1 MGEEKVLVVEEEMAP
16 EVVEDQAT
24 DTGEH
29 LPEGAY
35 DFKTLS
41 RGDILE
47 GKVVRVSPE
56 EVLVDVGRKYE
67 GTISS
72 RELESMGPAAVEKI
86 QVGDKMLTYV
96 VNPEDKN
103 GRIVLS
109 LRQADLEKEWR
120 SLEKLF
126 ETGEIFEGTVTGHNK
141 GGLIVQLG
149 QVRGFVPSSQLVPPS
164 RWDEDRHLTREERR
178 AKMVGRQ
185 LMLKIIE
192 LDRERN
198 RLILSERAANRIRR
212 KDQKEQL
219 LATLKA
225 GTTCRGRVSSLCDFG
240 AFVDLGGADGLIHL
254 SELSWG
260 RISHSKEVLRVGDEV
275 EVYILNINQEKRR
288 IGLSL
293 KRLQPDPWSQA
304 AQKYSEGQLVE
315 GTITKLT
322 EFGAFARLKGDDIE
336 GLIHVSE
343 LSNTRIAHPKEVV
356 KEGETLTLRIVR
368 LDPHRR
374 RMGLSLKSV
383 AKAEYADLDWRVE
396 QAALLEEVE
405 HEVKVESTG
414 IQEDEESTQVESEGA
429 EEAPQD
435 ISAAASETYQPGE
448 HEVEAQSKS
457 TEEELTQAESEGVEE
472 VPQDISVAASDTYE
486 PGEHE
491 AEAESTD
498 MEEEESTQVESEGAE
513 EAPQD
518 ISAAASETYQ
528 PGEHEVEAQSE
539 STEEKKEE
547 LAQVESKATEVT
559 PEALPVAEA
568 L

>member
-1 MGEEKVLVVEEEMAP
+1 MGEEKILAVEEEKILAVEEEIAP
-16 EVVEDQAT
+16 GATEDQTA

-56 EVLVDVGRKYE
+56 EILVDVGRKYE
-67 GTISS
+67 GAISS
-72 RELESMGPAAVEKI
+72 RELESMGPAAVEEI
-86 QVGDKMLTYV
+86 QVGDEMLTYV

-103 GRIVLS
+103 GRLVLS
-109 LRQADLEKEWR
+109 LRQADQEKEWR

-126 ETGEIFEGTVTGHNK
+126 ETEEVFEGTVTGHNK
-141 GGLIVQLG
+141 GGLIIQLG

-164 RWDEDRHLTREERR
+164 RWDEDRELTREERQ

-198 RLILSERAANRIRR
+198 RLILSERAANRTQR
-212 KDQKEQL
+212 KDQKQQL

-225 GTTCRGRVSSLCDFG
+225 GDTCRGRVSSLCDFG

-260 RISHSKEVLRVGDEV
+260 RISHSREVLNLGDEV

-293 KRLQPDPWSQA
+293 KRLQSDPWSQA
-304 AQKYSEGQLVE
+304 EEKYSEGQLVE

-343 LSNTRIAHPKEVV
+343 LSNDRIAHPKEVI
-356 KEGETLTLRIVR
+356 KEGETLTLRIIR
-368 LDPHRR
+368 LDLHRR

-383 AKAEYADLDWRVE
+383 AKAEYADQDWRVE
-396 QAALLEEVE
+396 QAAMLKEKELEAEA
-405 HEVKVESTG
+405 ESAG
-414 IQEDEESTQVESEGA
+414 EKKKKDE
-429 EEAPQD
+429 
-435 ISAAASETYQPGE
+435 
-448 HEVEAQSKS
+448 
-457 TEEELTQAESEGVEE
+457 EEELTQAESEGAEE
-472 VPQDISVAASDTYE
+472 APQALSVAESE
-486 PGEHE
+486 SSQPEEHE
-491 AEAESTD
+491 AEAESAGEKKKKD
-498 MEEEESTQVESEGAE
+498 EEEELTQAESEGAE
-513 EAPQD
+513 EAP
-518 ISAAASETYQ
+518 AAI
-528 PGEHEVEAQSE
+528 
-539 STEEKKEE
+539 
-547 LAQVESKATEVT
+547 
-559 PEALPVAEA
+559 PVAEA
-568 L
+568 LQPTESL

>member
-448 HEVEAQSKS
+448 HEVEAHSKS

-513 EAPQD
+513 EVPED

>member
-1 MGEEKVLVVEEEMAP
+1 MGEEKILAVEEEKILAVEEEIAP
-16 EVVEDQAT
+16 GATEDQTA

-56 EVLVDVGRKYE
+56 EILVDVGRKYE
-67 GTISS
+67 GAISS
-72 RELESMGPAAVEKI
+72 RELESMGPAAVEEI
-86 QVGDKMLTYV
+86 QVGDEMLTYV

-103 GRIVLS
+103 GRLVLS
-109 LRQADLEKEWR
+109 LRQADQEKEWR

-126 ETGEIFEGTVTGHNK
+126 ETEEVFEGTVTGHNK
-141 GGLIVQLG
+141 GGLIIQLG

-164 RWDEDRHLTREERR
+164 RWDEDRELTREERQ

-198 RLILSERAANRIRR
+198 RLILSERAANRTQR
-212 KDQKEQL
+212 KDQKQQL

-225 GTTCRGRVSSLCDFG
+225 GDTCRGRVSSLCDFG

-260 RISHSKEVLRVGDEV
+260 RISHSREVLNLGDEV

-293 KRLQPDPWSQA
+293 KRLQSDPWSQA
-304 AQKYSEGQLVE
+304 EEKYSEGQLVE

-343 LSNTRIAHPKEVV
+343 LSNDRIAHPKEVI
-356 KEGETLTLRIVR
+356 KEGETLTLRIIR
-368 LDPHRR
+368 LDLHRR

-383 AKAEYADLDWRVE
+383 AKAEYADQDWRVE
-396 QAALLEEVE
+396 QAAMLKEKELEAEA
-405 HEVKVESTG
+405 ESAG
-414 IQEDEESTQVESEGA
+414 EKKKKDE
-429 EEAPQD
+429 
-435 ISAAASETYQPGE
+435 
-448 HEVEAQSKS
+448 
-457 TEEELTQAESEGVEE
+457 EEELTQAESEG
-472 VPQDISVAASDTYE
+472 
-486 PGEHE
+486 
-491 AEAESTD
+491 
-498 MEEEESTQVESEGAE
+498 AE
-513 EAPQD
+513 EAP
-518 ISAAASETYQ
+518 AAI
-528 PGEHEVEAQSE
+528 
-539 STEEKKEE
+539 
-547 LAQVESKATEVT
+547 
-559 PEALPVAEA
+559 PVAEA
-568 L
+568 LQPTESL

>member
-1 MGEEKVLVVEEEMAP
+1 MEEENVLLIVEEETAP
-16 EVVEDQAT
+16 EVVEDQTA
-24 DTGEH
+24 DAGVH

-35 DFKTLS
+35 DFKTLK
-41 RGDILE
+41 RGDILD

-67 GTISS
+67 GTISG
-72 RELESMGPAAVEKI
+72 RELESMGPAAIKEIK
-86 QVGDKMLTYV
+86 VGDEMLTYV

-109 LRQADLEKEWR
+109 LRQADQEKEWR
-120 SLEKLF
+120 SLGKLF

-164 RWDEDRHLTREERR
+164 RWDKDRDLTREERR

-185 LMLKIIE
+185 LMFKIIE

-198 RLILSERAANRIRR
+198 RLILSERAAERTRR
-212 KDQKEQL
+212 KNQKQQL

-225 GTTCRGRVSSLCDFG
+225 GDTCRGRVSSLCDFG

-260 RISHSKEVLRVGDEV
+260 RISHSREVLQIGDEV
-275 EVYILNINQEKRR
+275 DVYVLNVNQEKRR

-304 AQKYSEGQLVE
+304 VERYSEGQLVE

-322 EFGAFARLKGDDIE
+322 EFGAFARLREDDIE

-343 LSNTRIAHPKEVV
+343 LSNDRIAHPKEVV
-356 KEGETLTLRIVR
+356 KEGQTLTLRIIR

-396 QAALLEEVE
+396 QAAMLKGKEREVE
-405 HEVKVESTG
+405 AESDSKKEKE
-414 IQEDEESTQVESEGA
+414 QKEKPTQAKSEGA
-429 EEAPQD
+429 EEAPQALPVAE
-435 ISAAASETYQPGE
+435 SEASQSEE
-448 HEVEAQSKS
+448 HEVEVQ
-457 TEEELTQAESEGVEE
+457 SEGKK
-472 VPQDISVAASDTYE
+472 D
-486 PGEHE
+486 E
-491 AEAESTD
+491 AL
-498 MEEEESTQVESEGAE
+498 TQVESEGDE
-513 EAPQD
+513 EAP
-518 ISAAASETYQ
+518 
-528 PGEHEVEAQSE
+528 EAIP
-539 STEEKKEE
+539 
-547 LAQVESKATEVT
+547 L
-559 PEALPVAEA
+559 AEA
-568 L
+568 LQPTEFLSADDSSS